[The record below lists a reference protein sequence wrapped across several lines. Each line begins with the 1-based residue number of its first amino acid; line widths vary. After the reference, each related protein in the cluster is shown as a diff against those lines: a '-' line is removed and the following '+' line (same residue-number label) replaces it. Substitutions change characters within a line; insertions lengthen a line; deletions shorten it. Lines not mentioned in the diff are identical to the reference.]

1 MKKALAGIVILLLSS
16 ACLTCAAAAAKPAV
30 LSQPAEFVLDR
41 DETEELALKLAAG
54 EYLVTIDTRRADSRL
69 GNLISKV
76 SLLDADGAVIRDSNI
91 SINVIDYS
99 YRGVSAFELKR
110 PATVRVR
117 VVNSNDKA
125 EFLAVAHALPT
136 GSLIRRNRLD
146 APVEEVAEKDFP
158 FNNAKAGLMPF
169 PFFAKTPP
177 RMLAV
182 EEDQTGELEEG
193 ESAYYAAMLPKAD
206 YKVVLGFEQARRQK
220 SNLIGY
226 VALLGGAG
234 EAQQNVVDINAIDV
248 SHTKAGG
255 FALKRGSLVV
265 LRVENRNENKVK
277 YTLRIRKD

>member
-1 MKKALAGIVILLLSS
+1 
-16 ACLTCAAAAAKPAV
+16 LTCAAAAAKPAV

-41 DETEELALKLAAG
+41 DETEELALKLTAG

-76 SLLDADGAVIRDSNI
+76 SLLDGDGAVIRDSNI

-136 GSLIRRNRLD
+136 GFLIQRNRLD
-146 APVEEVAEKDFP
+146 APVVEVAEKDFP
-158 FNNAKAGLMPF
+158 FNNGKAGLMPF
-169 PFFAKTPP
+169 PFFAKTAP

-206 YKVVLGFEQARRQK
+206 YKVGLGFEQARRQK